1 MSVVRGVEIT
11 SVSRKSFD
19 DAIQQGIARAAK
31 TIGEVRN
38 AWVKEEQMDVEKGRI
53 VAYTVTMTITVLLE
67 DTPAQ

>member
-11 SVSRKSFD
+11 SVSSKSFD

>member
-11 SVSRKSFD
+11 SVSIKSFD

-38 AWVKEEQMDVEKGRI
+38 AWVKEEQMDVEKGKI

>member
-38 AWVKEEQMDVEKGRI
+38 AWVKEEQMDVEKGKI

>member
-11 SVSRKSFD
+11 SVSSKSFD

-31 TIGEVRN
+31 TIGEVRY
-38 AWVKEEQMDVEKGRI
+38 AWVKEEQMDVEKGKI